1 MAKVFKALSTVTV
14 GAGGATTITFSSI
27 SANYTDLKLIISG
40 RSDVAA
46 VSRSQIYLQFNT
58 DTGSN
63 YFYRRILGYDSSGT
77 LSDSFTG
84 TPSAAAFIA
93 IPAAAATA
101 STFGSIEIYIPNYL
115 SSNQKSYSVDI
126 ASENNSTTASLLGLS
141 APLWSN
147 TDAINQIIITTS
159 SGNLVQ
165 YSTATLY
172 GISKGS

>member
-1 MAKVFKALSTVTV
+1 MANTYTLISSVTV
-14 GAGGATTITFSSI
+14 GSGGAASMTFSSI

-63 YFYRRILGYDSSGT
+63 YSYRRILGYDSNST
-77 LSDSFTG
+77 LSDTFTG

-101 STFGSIEIYIPNYL
+101 TTFGNTEIYIPNYL

-126 ASENNSTTASLLGLS
+126 ASENNSATAWLLGLS
-141 APLWSN
+141 AALWAN
-147 TDAINQIIITTS
+147 TAAINQIIITTS

-165 YSTATLY
+165 YSTAYLY
-172 GISKGS
+172 GISNA